1 MSLPIPII
9 ISASSTTLPSVFY
22 SVEHLSTSGR
32 IHAVPLEPAA
42 YVIDEPCCDYT
53 AQSKMDVHAPQPYIR
68 NTSDPHELSCGH
80 GTHQSMT
87 SSTLVFACLQIP
99 IIISASS
106 TTLPSVFYS
115 VEHLSTSGRIHAV
128 PLEPAAYVIDEPCCD
143 YTAQSK
149 MDVHAPQPYIRNTS
163 DPHELSC
170 GHGTH
175 QSMTSSTLV
184 FACLQ
189 IPIIISASSTTLPS
203 VFYSVEHLSTSGR
216 IHAVPLEPAAYVIDE
231 PCCDYTAQSKMDV
244 HAPQPYIRNTSDPH
258 ELSCGHGTHQSMT
271 SSTLVFACLQAQS
284 KGLTKESRQRLL
296 EASDYYIGW
305 LCGEDCQPSPMCTDP
320 LMEMLVR
327 LKATRRGQKPDGKPL
342 IMVDDNLYYRSM
354 RAAWFKLARKYSLGF
369 CQVFLLCSAEQAI
382 QRNATRLLPVPE
394 LTIETMVQK
403 FELAR
408 DEPWEQLSV
417 AVDGGPGSM
426 EKVMAL
432 LDTASKQ
439 PWSPMD
445 IVDSITEPTPP
456 GQIHIWDLEL
466 RALVSKLIRQAQ
478 EEKSTKSELQAWCLM
493 VQKARQNVLAYL
505 RTLDF
510 FNQKEEVDLER
521 LMQEHLDCSASGAS

>member
-1 MSLPIPII
+1 MTADHASVLALFCGLP
-9 ISASSTTLPSVFY
+9 ASGKTTLVQQISSLLESREARGVPWYPCVIRY
-22 SVEHLSTSGR
+22 DELVSTDAQ
-32 IHAVPLEPAA
+32 AV
-42 YVIDEPCCDYT
+42 
-53 AQSKMDVHAPQPYIR
+53 M
-68 NTSDPHELSCGH
+68 
-80 GTHQSMT
+80 
-87 SSTLVFACLQIP
+87 
-99 IIISASS
+99 
-106 TTLPSVFYS
+106 
-115 VEHLSTSGRIHAV
+115 
-128 PLEPAAYVIDEPCCD
+128 
-143 YTAQSK
+143 
-149 MDVHAPQPYIRNTS
+149 
-163 DPHELSC
+163 
-170 GHGTH
+170 
-175 QSMTSSTLV
+175 
-184 FACLQ
+184 
-189 IPIIISASSTTLPS
+189 
-203 VFYSVEHLSTSGR
+203 
-216 IHAVPLEPAAYVIDE
+216 
-231 PCCDYTAQSKMDV
+231 
-244 HAPQPYIRNTSDPH
+244 
-258 ELSCGHGTHQSMT
+258 
-271 SSTLVFACLQAQS
+271 AQS

-445 IVDSITEPTPP
+445 IVDSITEPAPP

-510 FNQKEEVDLER
+510 CNQKEEVDLER

>member
-1 MSLPIPII
+1 M
-9 ISASSTTLPSVFY
+9 
-22 SVEHLSTSGR
+22 
-32 IHAVPLEPAA
+32 
-42 YVIDEPCCDYT
+42 
-53 AQSKMDVHAPQPYIR
+53 
-68 NTSDPHELSCGH
+68 
-80 GTHQSMT
+80 
-87 SSTLVFACLQIP
+87 
-99 IIISASS
+99 
-106 TTLPSVFYS
+106 
-115 VEHLSTSGRIHAV
+115 
-128 PLEPAAYVIDEPCCD
+128 
-143 YTAQSK
+143 
-149 MDVHAPQPYIRNTS
+149 
-163 DPHELSC
+163 
-170 GHGTH
+170 
-175 QSMTSSTLV
+175 
-184 FACLQ
+184 
-189 IPIIISASSTTLPS
+189 
-203 VFYSVEHLSTSGR
+203 
-216 IHAVPLEPAAYVIDE
+216 
-231 PCCDYTAQSKMDV
+231 
-244 HAPQPYIRNTSDPH
+244 
-258 ELSCGHGTHQSMT
+258 
-271 SSTLVFACLQAQS
+271 QAQS
-284 KGLTKESRQRLL
+284 KGLTKESRRRLL

-466 RALVSKLIRQAQ
+466 RVLVSKLIRQAQ
-478 EEKSTKSELQAWCLM
+478 DEKSTKSELQAWCLM

-510 FNQKEEVDLER
+510 CNQKEEVDLER